1 MHPVITSQIAAAQ
14 IADRQRQAERYAIAR
29 AARRAHRSPAPPR
42 LRLAAALACR
52 VLGPLA
58 VCGRV
63 MQLQSGPLPAFPPT
77 ASCTSCA

>member
-1 MHPVITSQIAAAQ
+1 MHPVIMSQIAAAQ
-14 IADRQRQAERYAIAR
+14 IADRQRQAERQAIAQ
-29 AARRAHRSPAPPR
+29 AARRAHRSPAPQR

-58 VCGRV
+58 VCGRA
-63 MQLQSGPLPAFPPT
+63 MQLRPRPLPACPPT